1 MVKEKINFKVEQAS
15 INITNNQVDSIR
27 FKNTNKTGFRV
38 YDNNLIGVSGIVGE
52 YNEDEMFNKAIDN
65 LNNKIEYKAS
75 PEKNKKEK
83 IKLINIKETD
93 TQFLEN
99 IKSLVEKLHNKYPDI
114 IFSNKVNLS
123 KKTYSIKNDAGLD
136 YEYSDGYYSF
146 SILFKEKTSTNLM
159 DMAFEGISR
168 NYDEKKIIEDIS
180 EMIDNYKI
188 KKDIEV
194 GTYPIII
201 DFRYFSNYILSNTM
215 ATLVMSKAS
224 LFSNKIGQKVFSDNV
239 TIIDDRNP
247 QTAICS
253 PFFDM
258 EGVVNEN
265 YQFKLVDRGV
275 FTTPT
280 VSKKEAITYN
290 LPLTGSAYS
299 TYDSV
304 PRCTPDNLVV
314 LKSDKTLK
322 ELLNGEKGIYV
333 VFASGGDFTQSG
345 DYASPVQLAYLVED
359 GKITGR
365 LDNLTITG
373 NIFDM
378 FGKNFIGRCKDSMFQ
393 YSDVCPLVI
402 KMNVIK

>member
-1 MVKEKINFKVEQAS
+1 
-15 INITNNQVDSIR
+15 
-27 FKNTNKTGFRV
+27 
-38 YDNNLIGVSGIVGE
+38 
-52 YNEDEMFNKAIDN
+52 
-65 LNNKIEYKAS
+65 
-75 PEKNKKEK
+75 
-83 IKLINIKETD
+83 
-93 TQFLEN
+93 
-99 IKSLVEKLHNKYPDI
+99 
-114 IFSNKVNLS
+114 
-123 KKTYSIKNDAGLD
+123 
-136 YEYSDGYYSF
+136 
-146 SILFKEKTSTNLM
+146 M

-180 EMIDNYKI
+180 KMIDNYKI

-201 DFRYFSNYILSNTM
+201 DFQYFSNYILSNTM

-265 YQFKLVDRGV
+265 YQFKLIDRGV